1 MIMPSH
7 HIMVT
12 IILKKVK
19 YFFLWV
25 YLRILLSTV
34 LSYTNRQLSNKS
46 YPTSLQLAQNL
57 NTNSS
62 KNNTLSIE
70 VL

>member
-46 YPTSLQLAQNL
+46 YPTSLQLAQNF